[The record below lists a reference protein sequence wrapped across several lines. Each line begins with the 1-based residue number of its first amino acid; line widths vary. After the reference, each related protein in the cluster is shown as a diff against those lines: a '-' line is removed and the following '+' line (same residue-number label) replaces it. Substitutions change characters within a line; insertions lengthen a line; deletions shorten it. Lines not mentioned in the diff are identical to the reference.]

1 MKIIQVEDIEIE
13 FEKQHPEVS
22 CKWCTYVK
30 VRNKTDLHKKIIVNL
45 YRLFIENKLN
55 IPPEWIDETYRKSK
69 VEKKQMIIDYISGM
83 TDRYI
88 LNIYNGIIK
97 K

>member
-30 VRNKTDLHKKIIVNL
+30 VRNKKDHEKLLFMINNL
-45 YRLFIENKLN
+45 YECPSTFPK
-55 IPPEWIDETYRKSK
+55 
-69 VEKKQMIIDYISGM
+69 
-83 TDRYI
+83 
-88 LNIYNGIIK
+88 
-97 K
+97 